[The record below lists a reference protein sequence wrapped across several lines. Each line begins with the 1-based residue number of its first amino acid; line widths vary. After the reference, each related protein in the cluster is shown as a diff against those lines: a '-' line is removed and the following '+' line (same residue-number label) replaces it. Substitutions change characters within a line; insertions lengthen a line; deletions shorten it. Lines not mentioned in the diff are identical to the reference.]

1 MRKINELRALSM
13 SGATSGNDFDDLNL
27 FKHKAKE
34 ISYELERLLNEFKL
48 YTIYQ
53 DDADWDEYHGFT
65 VVAKT
70 EKEAR
75 EIAQKADDTY
85 ANRPW
90 LDNKRSEC
98 KQIIFNESKL
108 VSSDFNQG

>member
-1 MRKINELRALSM
+1 MRKVNKLKYLSV
-13 SGATSGNDFDDLNL
+13 SGGTTGNHFDDLNF
-27 FKHKAKE
+27 FKHQVKE
-34 ISYELERLLNEFKL
+34 LSFELERLLNEFKL

-75 EIAQKADDTY
+75 EIAQEADNSY
-85 ANRPW
+85 ANRP
-90 LDNKRSEC
+90 NGQS
-98 KQIIFNESKL
+98 II
-108 VSSDFNQG
+108 